1 MYSPHSPGYNIPS
14 PGSAFSIVSPRRR
27 LSCESEKETVLEVSD
42 LEVVGESNEV
52 KDSTSVDITDEI
64 TFEKKCS
71 DVSSMTECEE
81 NYS

>member
-27 LSCESEKETVLEVSD
+27 LSCESEKETLLEVSD
-42 LEVVGESNEV
+42 LEMGGESNEV
-52 KDSTSVDITDEI
+52 NDSTRIDITDEI
-64 TFEKKCS
+64 TVDKKCS
-71 DVSSMTECEE
+71 DGSSLTECEE